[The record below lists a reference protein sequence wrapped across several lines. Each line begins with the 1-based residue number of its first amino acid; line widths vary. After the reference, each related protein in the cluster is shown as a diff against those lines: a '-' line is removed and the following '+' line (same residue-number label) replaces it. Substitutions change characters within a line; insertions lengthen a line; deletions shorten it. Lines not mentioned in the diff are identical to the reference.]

1 MKYMTFIT
9 VAIFTLISS
18 RADSQLIRSYGAKIG
33 ITEASQDWKYT
44 GTFSGLN
51 IFDKSR
57 TGLDIG
63 GYVEWFNL
71 AVFSIITEAHYIQK
85 GCKDEF
91 EVTTVEMPDG
101 TGETKLF
108 TPRIDYMSFPVLAKI
123 RFDTPILALY
133 GIGGYRIDILVGK
146 NSYASG
152 AVFDDLKST
161 DQGPTI
167 GFGIDVPIT
176 SRNYIGGEFRY
187 SFSSQE
193 IFSNQNVTVKNKSM
207 EFLFTVGF

>member
-1 MKYMTFIT
+1 MKYLTFMM

-44 GTFSGLN
+44 GALSDLK
-51 IFDKSR
+51 IYDKSR

-63 GYVEWFNL
+63 GYVEWLDL
-71 AVFSIITEAHYIQK
+71 AVLSIITEAHYIQK

-91 EVTTVEMPDG
+91 EVTTVEMPQG
-101 TGETKLF
+101 TGETKLH
-108 TPRIDYMSFPVLAKI
+108 TPRIDYMSFPVLAKL
-123 RFDTPILALY
+123 RFDTPILTLY
-133 GIGGYRIDILVGK
+133 GIGGYRIDFLVGK

-167 GFGIDVPIT
+167 GFGIEAPIT
-176 SRNYIGGEFRY
+176 SKNYLGGEFRY

-193 IFSNQNVTVKNKSM
+193 IFSNQNLTVKNKSM
-207 EFLFTVGF
+207 EFLFIVGF